1 MRGDEMSKPNFF
13 EDIEVGS
20 VEEFGRYEVSAQEI
34 IEFAT
39 KYDPQPF
46 HLSEEGGN
54 QTHFGGLVASGW
66 HTGSIAM
73 RLICDNMPEQSASLG
88 SPGIDELR
96 WRKPVFPGDVLR
108 VRSTITDKRA
118 SRSRP
123 EMGSVFI
130 LNEVINQNDVVV
142 MSYSPIVLYKRR
154 T

>member
-1 MRGDEMSKPNFF
+1 
-13 EDIEVGS
+13 
-20 VEEFGRYEVSAQEI
+20 
-34 IEFAT
+34 
-39 KYDPQPF
+39 
-46 HLSEEGGN
+46 
-54 QTHFGGLVASGW
+54 
-66 HTGSIAM
+66 M

>member
-1 MRGDEMSKPNFF
+1 
-13 EDIEVGS
+13 
-20 VEEFGRYEVSAQEI
+20 
-34 IEFAT
+34 
-39 KYDPQPF
+39 
-46 HLSEEGGN
+46 
-54 QTHFGGLVASGW
+54 
-66 HTGSIAM
+66 M

-118 SRSRP
+118 SSSRP

-142 MSYSPIVLYKRR
+142 MSYNPIVLYKRR